1 MADRR
6 DTISFLSD
14 YGTVDEFVGVVKSVV
29 RTIAP
34 HASVIDVTHEIPPH
48 DVRAGGLA
56 LARAVQYLAPGVVL
70 AVVDPGVGTER
81 RAIAVEVAGGDGVF
95 VGPDNG
101 LLAPAVA
108 MSGGATAAVELS
120 KVDHHLPS
128 PGPTFAGRD
137 IFAPVAAL
145 LCNGLSLEEVGEP
158 VDPAGLRPG
167 IMPISRVEG
176 DVLHAEVLWVDR
188 FGNAQ
193 LNLDPDELPE
203 DERVV
208 LSIGGRRRAARRAP
222 TYGAVGPG
230 EVGLVVDSY
239 GLLAVV
245 VDQASAADQLGL
257 APGDAV
263 LVEPVGDDA
272 APGGVPPT
280 PVQLRPG
287 PDGRSRS

>member
-34 HASVIDVTHEIPPH
+34 HVTVVDLTHEIPPH

-81 RAIAVEVAGGDGVF
+81 RAIAVEVAGGEGVF

-137 IFAPVAAL
+137 IFAPVSAL
-145 LCNGLSLEEVGEP
+145 LCNGLSLQDVGVP
-158 VDPAGLRPG
+158 VDPAGLLPG
-167 IMPISRVEG
+167 VLPISRREG

-203 DERVV
+203 GDRLVV
-208 LSIGGRRRAARRAP
+208 TIGGRRRTARRAP
-222 TYGAVGPG
+222 TYAAIGPG
-230 EVGLVVDSY
+230 ELGLVVDSY
-239 GLLAVV
+239 GLVAVV
-245 VDQASAADQLGL
+245 LDQASAADQLGL
-257 APGDAV
+257 GAGDAV
-263 LVEPVGDDA
+263 LVEAAGDDGGTA
-272 APGGVPPT
+272 AGPPT
-280 PVQLRPG
+280 PVHLRPA
-287 PDGRSRS
+287 PDGRGRT

>member
-1 MADRR
+1 
-6 DTISFLSD
+6 
-14 YGTVDEFVGVVKSVV
+14 
-29 RTIAP
+29 
-34 HASVIDVTHEIPPH
+34 
-48 DVRAGGLA
+48 
-56 LARAVQYLAPGVVL
+56 
-70 AVVDPGVGTER
+70 VGTER

-108 MSGGATAAVELS
+108 MSGGATGAVELS

-145 LCNGLSLEEVGEP
+145 LCNGLSLEDVGVP
-158 VDPAGLRPG
+158 VDPAGLMPG
-167 IMPISRVEG
+167 IVPISRLEG

-193 LNLDPDELPE
+193 LNLDPDELP
-203 DERVV
+203 DGDRVV
-208 LSIGGRRRAARRAP
+208 LSIAGRRHIARRGP
-222 TYGAVGPG
+222 TYGGVGPG

-245 VDQASAADQLGL
+245 VDQASAAEQLGL

-263 LVEPVGDDA
+263 LVEPAGDDPD
-272 APGGVPPT
+272 PGGAAST

-287 PDGRSRS
+287 PDRRDRP

>member
-14 YGTVDEFVGVVKSVV
+14 YGTADEFVGVVKSVV

-34 HASVIDVTHEIPPH
+34 HVSVIDVTHEIPPH

-145 LCNGLSLEEVGEP
+145 LCNGLSLEEVGES

-167 IMPISRVEG
+167 IMPISRLEG

-203 DERVV
+203 GERVV

-272 APGGVPPT
+272 APGGVAPT